1 MNKVYIIW
9 QEYYSPDPHDCSQMG
24 VDKVFSCKQTAEE
37 YLEYA
42 EKELAWEIDE
52 DGYYDRLYT
61 FSLTE
66 HELI

>member
-9 QEYYSPDPHDCSQMG
+9 QEYYCPDPHECTHMG
-24 VDKVFSCKQTAEE
+24 VDKVFSSKQTAEE

-52 DGYYDRLYT
+52 DGYYHRLYT